1 MSAAADAGLARMVVA
16 YVQPHRAQAVLDAL
30 HRVPGVTGATLVHAH
45 GFGRGRAGEA
55 APENVAGTSAR
66 ARIEVVVPEALEDL
80 VVGAVRDAAHT
91 GQRGD
96 GKVYVLP
103 VGRAVRVSTG
113 EEGETAI

>member
-1 MSAAADAGLARMVVA
+1 MSAPAPAGMARMIVA

-30 HRVPGVTGATLVHAH
+30 RRVGGVTGATLVEAR
-45 GFGRGRAGEA
+45 GFGRGRPSEA
-55 APENVAGTSAR
+55 APENVAGTSER

-80 VVGAVRDAAHT
+80 VVRTVRDAAHT

-103 VGRAVRVSTG
+103 VARALRVATG
-113 EEGETAI
+113 EDGETAI